1 MQEQP
6 QFKSGVWEV
15 ELNVRDFVS
24 QNVTPYDGDSSFLSG
39 PTEKTKRVWEHCLQA
54 LKEERENP
62 HGVRSIDTST
72 ISGITA
78 FAPGYIDKDNEVIV
92 GLQTDQVLRRAMK
105 PFGGYKVVEKAV
117 HENG

>member
-62 HGVRSIDTST
+62 HR
-72 ISGITA
+72 
-78 FAPGYIDKDNEVIV
+78 PGTRERE
-92 GLQTDQVLRRAMK
+92 RRRGRG
-105 PFGGYKVVEKAV
+105 PLVAV
-117 HENG
+117 CMSLGRAR

>member
-54 LKEERENP
+54 LKEERGPSSCHE
-62 HGVRSIDTST
+62 
-72 ISGITA
+72 A
-78 FAPGYIDKDNEVIV
+78 
-92 GLQTDQVLRRAMK
+92 LRWVQGRREGS
-105 PFGGYKVVEKAV
+105 P
-117 HENG
+117 

>member
-62 HGVRSIDTST
+62 HGVRS
-72 ISGITA
+72 A
-78 FAPGYIDKDNEVIV
+78 RF
-92 GLQTDQVLRRAMK
+92 LVLRRMLQAILIRITK
-105 PFGGYKVVEKAV
+105 LSSVCRLTRSFVVP
-117 HENG
+117 